1 MNTSTTCAR
10 CDELVTS
17 HKLDVPTTAVC
28 ASCGKTITE
37 SVAEDAL
44 CTTCRY
50 HDLPPQPPKP
60 TFDLIDVTVPA
71 PTPQLPLEHRILQ
84 RIEDADTLDDQLAA
98 LEIGI
103 DEARYA
109 GIAEGLKLAID
120 LTAGTSIG
128 AALRRIATGE
138 TLQKCAADVGLSCT
152 AIFKAETKIRQNKSR
167 LKSTLTV

>member
-44 CTTCRY
+44 CVVCRY
-50 HDLPPQPPKP
+50 HSPQPKP
-60 TFDLIDVTVPA
+60 PPPFDLLDVTIPA
-71 PTPQLPLEHRILQ
+71 PTPQLPLELRTLQ
-84 RIEDADTLDDQLAA
+84 RIEDAHSQADQLAA
-98 LEIGI
+98 LEIGL
-103 DEARYA
+103 DESRYA

-167 LKSTLTV
+167 LKSNLIV

>member
-1 MNTSTTCAR
+1 MNTSTI
-10 CDELVTS
+10 ELATS
-17 HKLDVPTTAVC
+17 SKLDVSTTTTC
-28 ASCGKTITE
+28 SECGVTITE

-60 TFDLIDVTVPA
+60 TFDLIDVTVLA
-71 PTPQLPLEHRILQ
+71 PTPQLPLEQRILQ
-84 RIEDADTLDDQLAA
+84 RIEDANSQDGQLAA
-98 LEIGI
+98 IEIGI

-120 LTAGTSIG
+120 LTAGTSVG